1 MNMGRWDRRRSTPQ
15 YFPSKRL
22 CDNGFHLAKP
32 FFIVFLRNFLTINQ
46 LKDMTSR
53 EIRKAFLDFFASKQ
67 HKIVPSAPLVLKNDP
82 TLMFTNSGMVQ
93 FKDYFLG
100 NGTPPAVR
108 IADTQKCLRV
118 SGKHNDLEDVGFDG
132 THHTMFEMLGNW
144 SFGDYFKAEA
154 IDWSWELLHTVL
166 GLPADRLYATVF
178 GGDEKEGLASDEE
191 ARNYWRKY
199 LPDNQ
204 ILDGNKK
211 DNFWEMGAQGPC
223 GPCSEIHFDFR
234 SDEERAKVPGEKL
247 VNMDDPSVVEI
258 WNNVFMQ
265 FERKADGSLVVLP
278 AQHVDTG
285 MGFER
290 LCMILQGKKYTY
302 DTDIFTPFIQL
313 VEKESGKTYTG
324 SYERTAKTD
333 VAMRVIVDHIR
344 AVAFTI
350 ADGQLPS
357 SNGAGYVIRRILR
370 RAVRYYYSF
379 LDVKEPLLNKL
390 IPLLASEF
398 SDVFPELKAQQ
409 DFVQKVILEEE
420 RSFLRTLENGLKILE
435 TNFNPDIKGWRLKD
449 YCDNINIRVDWERL
463 IYNNS
468 LVIKILPFNL
478 LVTDLESFGSIN
490 EYLNHDPNFLSG
502 GKRLIDYDDIIN
514 QNIVALNNFIPK
526 LVTGEA
532 AFDLYDRSGFPID
545 LTELIARE
553 REYSVDSQRFEKLL
567 QEQKQR
573 SKRDAEKQVG
583 DWVIVEDDLY
593 IDENGAFA
601 KGVRFVGYDQLKVE
615 DAKVLKYRAVT
626 DKKGLQYQ
634 IVLNRTPFY
643 AESGG
648 QVGDTGAMYFDG
660 ERIAVLDTKKEND
673 LIIHIVNELPE
684 NIYDPNVRA
693 EVDKTKRQA
702 ISQNHTGVHL
712 MHAALHAV
720 LGKHAV
726 QKGQNV
732 DDKRL
737 RFDFSHFQ
745 GVSKEELAQIEDI
758 VNDKICENIA
768 LHEVRNMPIEDARK
782 TGAMMLFGEKYGET
796 VRVITFDKDFSQELC
811 GGTHVQAT
819 GEIGLFKIVAES
831 AVAAGVRRIEA
842 LTARTAREYVKSEIA
857 ELDKIRDIFKNPK
870 ETAKKVDALLDENK
884 AQRKQIETMHIEQA
898 TALQKELRSAFQNTE
913 GVNILIK
920 QIALSDVN
928 AVKTLATNL
937 EKEIGNAVI
946 VFGSINSDKPQLTIC
961 ISPELAKAK
970 NWNAGAIVREMA
982 KEIKGGGGGSAVF
995 ATAGGTDTEGL
1006 VVALE
1011 KAKGLFN

>member
-1 MNMGRWDRRRSTPQ
+1 
-15 YFPSKRL
+15 
-22 CDNGFHLAKP
+22 
-32 FFIVFLRNFLTINQ
+32 
-46 LKDMTSR
+46 MTSR
-53 EIRKAFLDFFASKQ
+53 EIRKSFLDFFASKG

-100 NGTPPAVR
+100 NGTPPSKR

-144 SFGDYFKAEA
+144 SFGDYFKKDA
-154 IDWSWELLHTVL
+154 IDWSWELLTVRL

-178 GGDEKEGLASDEE
+178 GGDPKEGLDSDEE

-199 LPDNQ
+199 LPDNH
-204 ILDGNKK
+204 ILDGSKK

-234 SDEERAKVPGEKL
+234 SDEERAKVAGEKL

-265 FERKADGSLVVLP
+265 FERKADGSLVILP

-290 LCMILQGKKYTY
+290 LCMVLQGKKFTY

-313 VEKESGKTYTG
+313 VEKESGKTYG
-324 SYERTAKTD
+324 GNYDRTAKTD

-357 SNGAGYVIRRILR
+357 SGGAGYVIRRILR

-379 LDVKEPLLNKL
+379 LDIKEPLLNKL
-390 IPLLASEF
+390 IPLLSSEF
-398 SDVFPELKAQQ
+398 DDVFPELKAQQ

-420 RSFLRTLENGLKILE
+420 RSFLRTLELGLKRFEVLNTE
-435 TNFNPDIKGWRLKD
+435 G
-449 YCDNINIRVDWERL
+449 
-463 IYNNS
+463 S
-468 LVIKILPFNL
+468 LVKAS
-478 LVTDLESFGSIN
+478 D
-490 EYLNHDPNFLSG
+490 
-502 GKRLIDYDDIIN
+502 
-514 QNIVALNNFIPK
+514 
-526 LVTGEA
+526 
-532 AFDLYDRSGFPID
+532 AFELYDTFGFPID
-545 LTELIARE
+545 LTQLIASE
-553 REYSVDSQRFEKLL
+553 KGLSVDTEGFDALL
-567 QEQKQR
+567 LEQKQR
-573 SKRDAEKQVG
+573 SKKDAEKQVG
-583 DWVIVEDDLY
+583 DWVVV
-593 IDENGAFA
+593 IDEV
-601 KGVRFVGYDQLKVE
+601 GVEFVGYDQLKVE
-615 DAKVLKYRAVT
+615 NAKVLKYRAVT

-660 ERIAVLDTKKEND
+660 EKIAVLDTKKEND
-673 LIIHIVNELPE
+673 LIIHIVSALPE
-684 NIYDPNVRA
+684 NINDPRVRA
-693 EVDKTKRQA
+693 QVDASKRQA
-702 ISQNHTGVHL
+702 ISQNHTAVHL
-712 MHAALHAV
+712 MHAALHQI

-732 DDKRL
+732 DANRL

-745 GVSKEELAQIEDI
+745 AVTKEELAAIEKL
-758 VNDKICENIA
+758 VNQKIRENIA

-819 GEIGLFKIVAES
+819 GEIGFFKIVGES
-831 AVAAGVRRIEA
+831 AVAAGVRRLEA
-842 LTARTAREYVKSEIA
+842 VTGDAVEAYLNTEIN

-870 ETAKKVDALLDENK
+870 ETAKKVETLIDENK
-884 AQRKQIETMHIEQA
+884 ALRKQIEAMHLEQA
-898 TALQKELRSAFQNTE
+898 AVLQRELRSQFVDTE
-913 GVNILIK
+913 GINVLIK
-920 QIALSDVN
+920 QINLNDNN
-928 AVKTLATNL
+928 AIKTLATNL
-937 EKEIGNAVI
+937 EKDVNNAVI
-946 VFGSINSDKPQLTIC
+946 IFGSVSNDKPQLTVC
-961 ISPELAKAK
+961 ISPDLAKAK
-970 NWNAGAIVREMA
+970 GWNAGAIVKDLA
-982 KEIKGGGGGSAVF
+982 KDIKGGGGGQAVF

-1006 VVALE
+1006 AKALARA
-1011 KAKGLFN
+1011 KALIK

>member
-22 CDNGFHLAKP
+22 YYNGFHLAKP

-100 NGTPPAVR
+100 NGTPPSVR

-154 IDWSWELLHTVL
+154 IDWSWELLNKVL

-178 GGDEKEGLASDEE
+178 GGDEKDGLASDEE

-290 LCMILQGKKYTY
+290 LCMILQGKKFTY

-313 VEKESGKTYTG
+313 VEKESGKSYTG

-398 SDVFPELKAQQ
+398 ADVFPELKAQEA
-409 DFVQKVILEEE
+409 FVQKVILEEE
-420 RSFLRTLENGLKILE
+420 KSFLRTLELGLKRFE
-435 TNFNPDIKGWRLKD
+435 TLNTEGGIVKG
-449 YCDNINIRVDWERL
+449 
-463 IYNNS
+463 
-468 LVIKILPFNL
+468 
-478 LVTDLESFGSIN
+478 
-490 EYLNHDPNFLSG
+490 
-502 GKRLIDYDDIIN
+502 
-514 QNIVALNNFIPK
+514 A
-526 LVTGEA
+526 EA
-532 AFDLYDRSGFPID
+532 FEMFDTYGFPID
-545 LTELIARE
+545 LTELIASE
-553 REYSVDSQRFEKLL
+553 RGLSVDTEGFDKCLL
-567 QEQKQR
+567 EQKQR

-583 DWVIVEDDLY
+583 DWITV
-593 IDENGAFA
+593 IDEA
-601 KGVRFVGYDQLKVE
+601 GVAFVGYDQLKVD

-634 IVLNRTPFY
+634 IVLNRIPFY

-648 QVGDTGAMYFDG
+648 QVGDTGAMYFAPPAPEGGDA
-660 ERIAVLDTKKEND
+660 EKIVVLDTKKEND

-684 NIYDPNVRA
+684 NIYDPNVQA

-702 ISQNHTGVHL
+702 ISQNHTATHL

-745 GVSKEELAQIEDI
+745 ATTKDELAQIEHI
-758 VNDKICENIA
+758 VNQKIRENIA
-768 LHEVRNMPIEDARK
+768 LDEVRNMPIEDARK

-796 VRVITFDKDFSQELC
+796 VRVITFDKDFSRELC

-819 GEIGLFKIVAES
+819 GEIGLFKIVAEA

-842 LTARTAREYVKSEIA
+842 VTADGAEAYLNSEVA
-857 ELDKIRDIFKNPK
+857 ELNAIRDIFKNPK
-870 ETAKKVDALLDENK
+870 NTAQRVADLQDDNK
-884 AQRKQIETMHIEQA
+884 ALRKQIEAMHIEQA
-898 TALQKELRSAFQNTE
+898 AGLQKELRSQFQVIARDEATE
-913 GVNILIK
+913 GVKILIK
-920 QIALSDVN
+920 QIPLSDVN

-946 VFGSINSDKPQLTIC
+946 VFGTINNDKPQLTIC
-961 ISPELAKAK
+961 ISPELAKTK
-970 NWNAGAIVREMA
+970 NWNAGAMVRELA

-995 ATAGGTDTEGL
+995 ATAGGVDTEGL
-1006 VVALE
+1006 VKALE

>member
-1 MNMGRWDRRRSTPQ
+1 
-15 YFPSKRL
+15 
-22 CDNGFHLAKP
+22 
-32 FFIVFLRNFLTINQ
+32 
-46 LKDMTSR
+46 MTSR

-100 NGTPPAVR
+100 NGTPPSVR

-154 IDWSWELLHTVL
+154 IDWSWELLHKVL

-199 LPDNQ
+199 LPDNH

-234 SDEERAKVPGEKL
+234 TEEERAKIAGELL
-247 VNMDDPSVVEI
+247 VNQDDPSVVEI

-302 DTDIFTPFIQL
+302 DTDIFTPFIRL
-313 VEKESGKTYTG
+313 VENESGKTYTG
-324 SYERTAKTD
+324 SYERTGKVD

-350 ADGQLPS
+350 AEGQLPAA
-357 SNGAGYVIRRILR
+357 NGAGYVIRRILR

-398 SDVFPELKAQQ
+398 ADVFPELKAQQ

-420 RSFLRTLENGLKILE
+420 RSFLRTLELGLKRFE
-435 TNFNPDIKGWRLKD
+435 TLNTEGGIVKG
-449 YCDNINIRVDWERL
+449 E
-463 IYNNS
+463 
-468 LVIKILPFNL
+468 
-478 LVTDLESFGSIN
+478 
-490 EYLNHDPNFLSG
+490 
-502 GKRLIDYDDIIN
+502 
-514 QNIVALNNFIPK
+514 
-526 LVTGEA
+526 EA
-532 AFDLYDRSGFPID
+532 FEMFDTYGFPID
-545 LTELIARE
+545 LTELISSE
-553 REYSVDSQRFEKLL
+553 RGLRVDTEGFGKCLL
-567 QEQKQR
+567 AQKQR

-583 DWVIVEDDLY
+583 DWVSPPQSPQEGEEANRVE
-593 IDENGAFA
+593 
-601 KGVRFVGYDQLKVE
+601 FVGYDQLTV
-615 DAKVLKYRAVT
+615 DNAKVLKYRAVT

-634 IVLNRTPFY
+634 IILNRTPFY

-660 ERIAVLDTKKEND
+660 ERIAVLNTKKEND

-684 NIYDPNVRA
+684 NIYVPNVKA
-693 EVDKTKRQA
+693 EVDQTKRQA
-702 ISQNHTGVHL
+702 ISQNHTATHL

-732 DDKRL
+732 DDNRL

-745 GVSKEELAQIEDI
+745 ATTKEELAQIEHI
-758 VNDKICENIA
+758 VNQKIRENIA
-768 LHEVRNMPIEDARK
+768 LEEVRNMPIEDARK

-796 VRVITFDKDFSQELC
+796 VRVITFDKDFSRELC
-811 GGTHVQAT
+811 GGTHVAAT
-819 GEIGLFKIVAES
+819 GEIGYFKIVSES
-831 AVAAGVRRIEA
+831 ALAAGVRRVEGVTGDGVEA
-842 LTARTAREYVKSEIA
+842 YLNEKLNKLNIVEG
-857 ELDKIRDIFKNPK
+857 LLKNPK
-870 ETAKKVDALLDENK
+870 DIVQKVTDLQDDNK
-884 AQRKQIETMHIEQA
+884 ALRKQIETMYIEQA
-898 TALQKELRSAFQNTE
+898 TALQKDLRSQFIDNE
-913 GVNILIK
+913 GFKLLIK
-920 QIALSDVN
+920 QIVLSDVN

-946 VFGSINSDKPQLTIC
+946 VFASISSDKPQLTIC
-961 ISPELAKAK
+961 ISPDLAKAK
-970 NWNAGAIVREMA
+970 GWNAGAMVRELS
-982 KEIKGGGGGSAVF
+982 KDIKGGGGGSAVF

-1006 VVALE
+1006 AIALSRINSLL
-1011 KAKGLFN
+1011 K

>member
-1 MNMGRWDRRRSTPQ
+1 
-15 YFPSKRL
+15 
-22 CDNGFHLAKP
+22 
-32 FFIVFLRNFLTINQ
+32 
-46 LKDMTSR
+46 MTSR

-100 NGTPPAVR
+100 NGTPPSVR

-144 SFGDYFKAEA
+144 SFGDYFKEDA
-154 IDWSWELLHTVL
+154 INWSWELLHTVL

-191 ARNYWRKY
+191 ARGYWLKY
-199 LPDNQ
+199 LPANQ

-234 SDEERAKVPGEKL
+234 SDEERAKVPGEQL

-265 FERKADGSLVVLP
+265 FERKADSSLVVLP

-290 LCMILQGKKYTY
+290 LCMVLQGKKFTY
-302 DTDIFTPFIQL
+302 DTDIFTPFIRL

-390 IPLLASEF
+390 IPLLSSEF
-398 SDVFPELKAQQ
+398 ADVFPELKAQQ

-420 RSFLRTLENGLKILE
+420 RSFLRTLELGLKRFE
-435 TNFNPDIKGWRLKD
+435 TLNTEGGIVKG
-449 YCDNINIRVDWERL
+449 
-463 IYNNS
+463 S
-468 LVIKILPFNL
+468 
-478 LVTDLESFGSIN
+478 
-490 EYLNHDPNFLSG
+490 
-502 GKRLIDYDDIIN
+502 
-514 QNIVALNNFIPK
+514 
-526 LVTGEA
+526 EA
-532 AFDLYDRSGFPID
+532 FEMFDTYGFPID
-545 LTELIARE
+545 LTELIASE
-553 REYSVDSQRFEKLL
+553 KGLSVDTAEFDKCLL
-567 QEQKQR
+567 EQKQR

-583 DWVIVEDDLY
+583 DWVTV
-593 IDENGAFA
+593 IDEA
-601 KGVRFVGYDQLKVE
+601 GVEFVGYDQLKVE
-615 DAKVLKYRAVT
+615 NAKVLKYRAVT

-648 QVGDTGAMYFDG
+648 QVGDTGAMYFSPLAPKGGDT
-660 ERIAVLDTKKEND
+660 EKILVLDTKKEND
-673 LIIHIVNELPE
+673 LVIHIVNELPE
-684 NIYDPNVRA
+684 NIRDPRVRA
-693 EVDKTKRQA
+693 QVDKTKRQA

-726 QKGQNV
+726 QKGQSV

-745 GVSKEELAQIEDI
+745 AATKDELAKIELM
-758 VNDKICENIA
+758 VNQKIRENIA
-768 LHEVRNMPIEDARK
+768 LDEVRNMPIEDARK

-796 VRVITFDKDFSQELC
+796 VRVITFDKTFSQELC
-811 GGTHVQAT
+811 GGTHVAAT
-819 GEIGLFKIVAES
+819 GELGYFKIIAES
-831 AVAAGVRRIEA
+831 AVQAGVRRLEAVTGDGAEA
-842 LTARTAREYVKSEIA
+842 LINEESA
-857 ELDKIRDIFKNPK
+857 ELTRIRDYFKNPK
-870 ETAKKVDALLDENK
+870 NTADKVLAQGDEIKAL
-884 AQRKQIETMHIEQA
+884 RKQIEAMHIEQA
-898 TALQKELRSAFQNTE
+898 ATLQKSLRSEFQVIARDEATE
-913 GVNILIK
+913 GGHLLIK
-920 QIALSDVN
+920 QINLSDTN
-928 AVKTLATNL
+928 AIKTLATNL

-946 VFGSINSDKPQLTIC
+946 VFGSINNDKPQLTIC
-961 ISPELAKAK
+961 ISPDLAKAK
-970 NWNAGAIVREMA
+970 NWNAGNMVRELA
-982 KEIKGGGGGSAVF
+982 KEMKGGGGGSAVF
-995 ATAGGTDTEGL
+995 ATAGGVDTEGL
-1006 VVALE
+1006 VRALA
-1011 KAKGLFN
+1011 KAKELFN

>member
-1 MNMGRWDRRRSTPQ
+1 
-15 YFPSKRL
+15 
-22 CDNGFHLAKP
+22 
-32 FFIVFLRNFLTINQ
+32 
-46 LKDMTSR
+46 MTSH
-53 EIRKAFLDFFASKQ
+53 EIRQSFLDFFKSKN

-100 NGTPPAVR
+100 NGTPPSVR

-144 SFGDYFKAEA
+144 SFGDYFKKEA
-154 IDWSWELLHTVL
+154 IDWSWEFLTGTL
-166 GLPADRLYATVF
+166 GLEKDRLYATVF

-191 ARNYWRKY
+191 ARNYWRQY

-234 SDEERAKVPGEKL
+234 DDAERAKVAGELL
-247 VNMDDPSVVEI
+247 VNQDDPSVVEI

-290 LCMILQGKKYTY
+290 LCMVMQKKRFTY
-302 DTDIFTPFIQL
+302 DTDVFTPFIAL
-313 VEKESGKTYTG
+313 VEKESGKKYTG
-324 SYERTAKTD
+324 SYDRNAKTD

-357 SNGAGYVIRRILR
+357 SGGAGYVIRRILR

-379 LDVKEPLLNKL
+379 LDIKEPFLQKL

-398 SDVFPELKAQQ
+398 QDVFPELKAQQ
-409 DFVQKVILEEE
+409 DFVQNVILQEET
-420 RSFLRTLENGLKILE
+420 SFLRTLELGLKRFE
-435 TNFNPDIKGWRLKD
+435 
-449 YCDNINIRVDWERL
+449 
-463 IYNNS
+463 
-468 LVIKILPFNL
+468 
-478 LVTDLESFGSIN
+478 
-490 EYLNHDPNFLSG
+490 
-502 GKRLIDYDDIIN
+502 
-514 QNIVALNNFIPK
+514 ALNTEGGVVK
-526 LVTGEA
+526 GAEA
-532 AFDLYDRSGFPID
+532 FEMFDTFGFPID
-545 LTELIARE
+545 LTELIAAE
-553 REYSVDSQRFEKLL
+553 KGFSVDTEGFNVALL
-567 QEQKQR
+567 EQKTR

-583 DWVIVEDDLY
+583 DWVTV
-593 IDENGAFA
+593 IDEA
-601 KGVRFVGYDQLKVE
+601 GVEFVGYDQLKVE
-615 DAKVLKYRAVT
+615 NAKVLKYRAVT

-673 LIIHIVNELPE
+673 LIIHIVSELPE
-684 NIYDPNVRA
+684 NINDPRVRA
-693 EVDKTKRQA
+693 QVDKDKRQA

-712 MHAALHAV
+712 MHAALHQV

-732 DDKRL
+732 DANRL

-745 GVSKEELAQIEDI
+745 SCTDEELKAIETI
-758 VNDKICENIA
+758 VNQKVRENIA
-768 LHEVRNMPIEDARK
+768 LDEVRNMPIEDARK

-796 VRVITFDKDFSQELC
+796 VRVITFDKSFSQELC

-831 AVAAGVRRIEA
+831 AVAAGVRRLEA
-842 LTARTAREYVKSEIA
+842 VTGDAA
-857 ELDKIRDIFKNPK
+857 EAYINGELLELNKIRDIFKNPK
-870 ETAKKVDALLDENK
+870 ETAKKVDAVVEENK
-884 AQRKQIETMHIEQA
+884 ALRKQIEAMHIEQA
-898 TALQKELRSAFQNTE
+898 AGLQKELRLQFVDNQ
-913 GVNILIK
+913 GVKLLVK
-920 QIALSDVN
+920 QISLTDNN
-928 AVKTLATNL
+928 AIKTLATNL
-937 EKEIGNAVI
+937 EKEVGNALI
-946 VFGSINSDKPQLTIC
+946 VFGTVSNDKPQLTVC
-961 ISPELAKAK
+961 ISPDLAKSK
-970 NWNAGAIVREMA
+970 NWNAGNMVKELA
-982 KEIKGGGGGSAVF
+982 KDIKGGGGGQATF
-995 ATAGGTDTEGL
+995 ATAGGTDVAGL
-1006 VVALE
+1006 GAALNRVID
-1011 KAKGLFN
+1011 LLI